1 MANKKNA
8 PADAGFVDV
17 ELTRPLEIDGAQV
30 TALRM
35 REPTVADQLASEEI
49 KGGEAAKEI
58 TMLANLCA
66 IAPDDLKRLTL
77 KDYRKVQAA
86 FLGFIA

>member
-1 MANKKNA
+1 MAKTTA

-17 ELTRPLEIDGAQV
+17 ELTRPMEIDGAQV
-30 TALRM
+30 KKLRM
-35 REPTVADQLASEEI
+35 REPTVADQLASEEM

-58 TMLANLCA
+58 TMLANLCEV
-66 IAPDDLKRLTL
+66 APDDIKRLTL
-77 KDYRKVQAA
+77 KDYKKVQAA

>member
-58 TMLANLCA
+58 TMLSNLCE
-66 IAPDDLKRLTL
+66 ISPDDLKRLTL